1 MSASPGSFFPTHDPT
16 QTYGEVAGCIGKAAA
31 VAGDDCFEHSFL
43 LAGHVVRLSVMGR
56 EAGQLLY
63 APFAHLPTAAHTA
76 QPDLTVNAM
85 DFHRYGPPEVGDT
98 SWVSGRRAEDATM
111 ASHDGRFIVHVPGP
125 SGSVW
130 ALDRASGCIVGALA
144 SAQRLSAGERGRPL
158 QQLLEFWF
166 GEGRR
171 QVLHA
176 GLVCA
181 DGQGVLFA
189 GSSGCG
195 KSTSAL
201 CCLLGGLDY
210 LGDDRVVLEH
220 RDGGFV
226 GHSMYG
232 VVWLDPVHLERFP
245 EIPAGAAGDERWDD
259 PKKSIFVADLF
270 PGRLP
275 PSVPIQHVILP
286 KIRSDGV
293 SAIRPATRGEALRY
307 LAPSCVVLGPRL
319 GKRGFDS
326 LTRLV
331 QSCQCHWLDLGAD
344 LRAVATIIRALTAAV
359 ANGHGGTL

>member
-1 MSASPGSFFPTHDPT
+1 MSASPAAFFPAHDAA
-16 QTYGEVAGCIGKAAA
+16 QTYDEVARCIVKAAA
-31 VAGDDCFEHSFL
+31 VAGDDCFERRFL
-43 LAGHVVRLSVMGR
+43 LAGQVVTLSVMGS

-63 APFAHLPTAAHTA
+63 APFAHLPAAGHTA
-76 QPDLTVNAM
+76 QPDLRVHAM
-85 DFHRYGPPEVGDT
+85 DFHRYGRLAVG
-98 SWVSGRRAEDATM
+98 WVSGGRAEDATI
-111 ASHDGRFIVHVPGP
+111 ASHDGRFIVHVPSP

-130 ALDRASGCIVGALA
+130 ALDRANGCIAGALA
-144 SAQRLSAGERGRPL
+144 SPQRLSAGERGRPL
-158 QQLLEFWF
+158 QQLFEFWF

-176 GLVCA
+176 GLVSA
-181 DGQGVLFA
+181 NGQGVLFA
-189 GSSGCG
+189 GSSGSG

-201 CCLLGGLDY
+201 CCLLGGLGY
-210 LGDDRVVLEH
+210 LGDDRVVLEY

-245 EIPAGAAGDERWDD
+245 EITASSAGCELWDD
-259 PKKSIFVADLF
+259 PKKSIFVSDLF
-270 PGRLP
+270 PDRLP
-275 PSVPIQHVILP
+275 PSVPIKHVILP
-286 KIRSDGV
+286 KIRGAGV
-293 SAIRPATRGEALRY
+293 SAIRPATRGETLRY

-344 LRAVATIIRALTAAV
+344 LSAVATIIRALTTAAG
-359 ANGHGGTL
+359 NGRGATR

>member
-1 MSASPGSFFPTHDPT
+1 MSASPAAFFPTHEAT
-16 QTYGEVAGCIGKAAA
+16 QTYGEVAGCIVKAAA
-31 VAGDDCFEHSFL
+31 IAGDDCFERSFL
-43 LAGHVVRLSVMGR
+43 LAGHVVTLSVMGR

-63 APFAHLPTAAHTA
+63 APFAHLPAAGHAAH
-76 QPDLTVNAM
+76 PDLRVHAM
-85 DFHRYGPPEVGDT
+85 DFHRYGPRGVGDVP
-98 SWVSGRRAEDATM
+98 WCGWRAEDATI
-111 ASHDGRFIVHVPGP
+111 ASHDGRFIVHVPSP

-130 ALDRASGCIVGALA
+130 ALDRASGCIAGALA
-144 SAQRLSAGERGRPL
+144 SPQRLSAGERGRPL
-158 QQLLEFWF
+158 QQLFEFWF

-181 DGQGVLFA
+181 NGQGVLFA
-189 GSSGCG
+189 GSSGSG

-201 CCLLGGLDY
+201 CCLLGGLGY

-232 VVWLDPVHLERFP
+232 VVWLDPAHLERFP
-245 EIPAGAAGDERWDD
+245 EIPASSAVYERWDD
-259 PKKSIFVADLF
+259 PKKSIFVGDLF

-275 PSVPIQHVILP
+275 PSVPIKHVILP
-286 KIRSDGV
+286 KIRRGGV
-293 SAIRPATRGEALRY
+293 TATRPATRGEALRY

-344 LRAVATIIRALTAAV
+344 LSAVAARIRALTAAA
-359 ANGHGGTL
+359 ANGHGAAP

>member
-1 MSASPGSFFPTHDPT
+1 MSGSPAAFFSAHDAT
-16 QTYGEVAGCIGKAAA
+16 QTYNEVARCMMKAAA
-31 VAGDDCFEHSFL
+31 VACDDCFERRFL
-43 LAGHVVRLSVMGR
+43 LAGHVVTLSVMGR

-63 APFAHLPTAAHTA
+63 APFAHLQAAGQTA
-76 QPDLTVNAM
+76 QPDLRVQAM
-85 DFHRYGPPEVGDT
+85 DFQRYGPPAMGDT
-98 SWVSGRRAEDATM
+98 FGVSKGRPEDATI
-111 ASHDGRFIVHVPGP
+111 ASHDGRFIVHVPSA

-130 ALDRASGCIVGALA
+130 ALDRASGWIAGALA
-144 SAQRLSAGERGRPL
+144 SPQRLSAGERGRPL
-158 QQLLEFWF
+158 QQLFEFWF

-201 CCLLGGLDY
+201 CCLLGGLGY
-210 LGDDRVVLEH
+210 LGDDRVVLEQ

-245 EIPAGAAGDERWDD
+245 EIPAGAAGEQWDD
-259 PKKSIFVADLF
+259 PKKSIFVGDLF
-270 PGRLP
+270 PDRLP

-286 KIRSDGV
+286 KIRGDGV
-293 SAIRPATRGEALRY
+293 SSLRPATRGEALRY

-344 LRAVATIIRALTAAV
+344 LSAVATKIRALTAA
-359 ANGHGGTL
+359 AGNGLGAMP